1 MTTYLIRRLI
11 QTIPTLLGVTVI
23 TFLLIKFS
31 PGDPIDMFYF
41 DPSVKAEDKDRLR
54 TQLCLDR
61 PLWQQYAFYMVGD
74 WSGTCPNDGIL
85 FGDFGNSI
93 ANDRPVLDMYREK
106 MWPTLQ
112 LTVGAAVIGTVVG
125 LSLGVISAIFR
136 GKLPDSIIRFLSV
149 IFDAVPSFYLGILLI
164 ILFGVTWG
172 ILPLGGMVPIR
183 SAETVNIW
191 IRLKHLILPT
201 VVLGVGWIAVMS
213 RYMRAETLEVLGQDY
228 VRTAKSKG
236 LTSFKVYFKHAA
248 RNALIPIVTILGPA
262 ITALLG
268 GSVVVERIFNWPG
281 MGRMVLDSLSQRD
294 FPVVMAVTIIS
305 AVLVITGNLLTDILL
320 VMVDPRV
327 RLS

>member
-41 DPSVKAEDKDRLR
+41 DPSIKAEDKDRLR

-61 PLWQQYAFYMVGD
+61 PLWQQYIFYMVGD
-74 WSGTCPNDGIL
+74 WSGECPNGGII
-85 FGDFGNSI
+85 FGDFGESI
-93 ANDRPVLDMYREK
+93 ANDRPVLEMYSEK
-106 MWPTLQ
+106 IGPTLQ
-112 LTVGAAVIGTVVG
+112 LTVGAAVIGTILG
-125 LSLGVISAIFR
+125 LALGVLSAIFR
-136 GKLPDSIIRFLSV
+136 GKLPDSLIRFMSV
-149 IFDAVPSFYLGILLI
+149 IFDAVPAFYLGILLI

-172 ILPLGGMVPIR
+172 ILPLGGRVPIR
-183 SAETVNIW
+183 SDETVNLWVRIQ
-191 IRLKHLILPT
+191 HLILPT
-201 VVLGVGWIAVMS
+201 IVLGVSWIAVMS

-236 LTSFKVYFKHAA
+236 LTNFKVYFKHAA

-262 ITALLG
+262 IATLLG
-268 GSVVVERIFNWPG
+268 GSVVIERIFNWPG
-281 MGRMVLDSLSQRD
+281 MGRMVLDSLAQRD
-294 FPVVMAVTIIS
+294 FPVVMAVTIIGS
-305 AVLVITGNLLTDILL
+305 LLVIAGNLLTDVLL